1 MKCPARQAIFA
12 NANEMMHVFS
22 IISHIQDCLV
32 THIEVM
38 LASVQVMPVHWQTS
52 LASCQPRLEAHEAFN
67 RDACSSRLAVT
78 MQVCNNTMP
87 TMTHGNF

>member
-1 MKCPARQAIFA
+1 
-12 NANEMMHVFS
+12 MMHVFS

>member
-1 MKCPARQAIFA
+1 MKCPARQAAIFA
-12 NANEMMHVFS
+12 NANEMHVFS
-22 IISHIQDCLV
+22 TISHIQDCLV
-32 THIEVM
+32 THIDVT

-52 LASCQPRLEAHEAFN
+52 LASCQSRLEAHEAFN

-78 MQVCNNTMP
+78 MQVSNDTMP